1 MECFGMIFRKVKKET
16 GARLRLLSWVGRVNG
31 ARVTLGDTTKRDRAD
46 RRLLYLEDAGSQA
59 RDRHDLL
66 ED

>member
-1 MECFGMIFRKVKKET
+1 M
-16 GARLRLLSWVGRVNG
+16 
-31 ARVTLGDTTKRDRAD
+31 TLGDTTKRDRAD

-66 ED
+66 EERELLLIDMGCRALWPQLQVKAVLTI